1 MGRTNHGL
9 LSQNRLEFEH
19 KMILSVP
26 SYHRGQAKS
35 KFDLVESGKWKV
47 ESDTGKG
54 SRPIFTH
61 TLTSNELGL
70 LAPMRTF
77 GNISFQLSVLT
88 ETHAP
93 PLSA

>member
-1 MGRTNHGL
+1 
-9 LSQNRLEFEH
+9 
-19 KMILSVP
+19 MILSVP

-61 TLTSNELGL
+61 PLTSNGLGL
-70 LAPMRTF
+70 LASMRRSISTF
-77 GNISFQLSVLT
+77 GTISLQLSVLA